1 MYSLTS
7 LIAIALFTFG
17 IFVIAL
23 CMLLNHLEDIN
34 YQEKKGRMK

>member
-1 MYSLTS
+1 MYSLSS

-23 CMLLNHLEDIN
+23 CMLLTHLEDIK